1 LNPQRSPCFQP
12 RGAARNGHGVSGAQA
27 AFPSK
32 ALRNFPR
39 RVRRPSC
46 SQCFEASSAPQEIT
60 LVAFVVHRAQN
71 APKLLPRLRKSPS
84 SRPSSIVFTMLRNF
98 FRASGNLPR
107 RVRRPSCS
115 QRSETS
121 STPQEISLVAF
132 VVHRTHNAPNLKKCI
147 LRDKSSLSPLVFFCR
162 HSRVV
167 TRTTWPREILRA
179 GISAWAAPST
189 LSTRQKSFG
198 QGALDQE
205 RARGSCQKGTK
216 GTLNNTLTKR
226 NPRVPQHFPMM
237 RVGTSEHGVVQGF
250 CPWIE
255 I

>member
-1 LNPQRSPCFQP
+1 MASPGRRRHFP
-12 RGAARNGHGVSGAQA
+12 RRPLG
-27 AFPSK
+27 
-32 ALRNFPR
+32 NFPR

-46 SQCFEASSAPQEIT
+46 SQCSEASSAPQEIT

-121 STPQEISLVAF
+121 SAPQEISLVAF